1 MTAPMSNPTVPS
13 SSSDGF
19 IVVAV
24 LWILGA
30 LSALLSI
37 YAVFVIDTAAGFSVY
52 DDRLRSE
59 SLVSAAL
66 ELTAHRQLSAP
77 AQSRP
82 THGRFRFHLGQGN
95 VAVEFQSEAARIDL
109 NAAPKPLLA
118 GLFLVLGARREYA
131 ETYADRVI
139 SWRTAQSRDQTSESL
154 AYRTAG
160 LAYEPRG
167 AKFPNASELT
177 LVRDLPAGLVERALS
192 YVTVFNGR
200 PQVNILD
207 AAPEVIAAL
216 PGINSERLNAVLAQ
230 RQASPD
236 DGKALL
242 ALLGEARQYATIEA
256 GKTVRANVKI
266 TFDNGQKA
274 SSEVVILIFDE
285 GDEPYS
291 VLSWHDEFYGSRPEE
306 KTKTQSQ

>member
-1 MTAPMSNPTVPS
+1 MQTMTAPISNPPAPRS
-13 SSSDGF
+13 QSDGF

-37 YAVFVIDTAAGFSVY
+37 YAVFVIDTAAGFAVY

-66 ELTAHRQLSAP
+66 ELTAYRQLTAA

-82 THGRFRFHLGQGN
+82 SHGRFSFRLGQAN

-109 NAAPKPLLA
+109 NAASKPLLT
-118 GLFLVLGARREYA
+118 GLFVALGARRDIA
-131 ETYADRVI
+131 ELYADRVI
-139 SWRTAQSRDQTSESL
+139 NWRTAPAQDQNSESM
-154 AYRTAG
+154 AYRAAG

-167 AKFPNASELT
+167 GKFPNVAELT
-177 LVRDLPAGLVERALS
+177 LVRDLPEALVERALP

-216 PGINSERLNAVLAQ
+216 PGITTERVNAVLAQ

-236 DGKALL
+236 DGKAAL
-242 ALLGEARQYATIEA
+242 ALLGEARQYASTEV
-256 GKTVRANVKI
+256 GKTVRVNVQI
-266 TFDNGQKA
+266 AFDNGQKA
-274 SSEVVILIFDE
+274 GSEAVISIFDA
-285 GDEPYS
+285 GDEPYA
-291 VLSWHDEFYGSRPEE
+291 VLSWHDEIYGTRPDEH
-306 KTKTQSQ
+306 